1 MDKNN
6 ESIVLRVRVESS
18 TDLALKKVL
27 EVKKISM
34 QTLLESLINEYLI
47 KNLDCFIGGKN
58 G

>member
-1 MDKNN
+1 
-6 ESIVLRVRVESS
+6 
-18 TDLALKKVL
+18 
-27 EVKKISM
+27 M

>member
-47 KNLDCFIGGKN
+47 KNLDCFIGR
-58 G
+58 